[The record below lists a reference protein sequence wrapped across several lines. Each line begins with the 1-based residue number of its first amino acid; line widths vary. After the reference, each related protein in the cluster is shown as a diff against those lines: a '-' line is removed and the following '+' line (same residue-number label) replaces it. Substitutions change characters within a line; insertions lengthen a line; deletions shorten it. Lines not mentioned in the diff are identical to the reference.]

1 MEGPGGEMLAGG
13 RVTAGDLG
21 EAAGTTARSA
31 GKYAGQ
37 MVDIAKLN
45 MKIFDL
51 KSEIA
56 DLLKDVGQV
65 VYDTHHGR
73 EAGEGALDALLAQ
86 LDEKNAA
93 VDEVKERIA
102 VLRNAKECPSC
113 GNMCG
118 RDDHFCKECGAQL

>member
-1 MEGPGGEMLAGG
+1 MDD
-13 RVTAGDLG
+13 RVRELLERVRATAVDLG

-45 MKIFDL
+45 MRIFDL

-65 VYDTHHGR
+65 VYDTHRGQ
-73 EAGEGALDALLAQ
+73 ETSEGALDGLLAQ
-86 LDEKNAA
+86 LDEKSAA

-118 RDDHFCKECGAQL
+118 RDDHFCKECGARL

>member
-1 MEGPGGEMLAGG
+1 MDE
-13 RVTAGDLG
+13 RVKELLERVKATAVDLG

-37 MVDIAKLN
+37 MVDVAKLN
-45 MKIFDL
+45 VKIFDL
-51 KSEIA
+51 KNDVN
-56 DLLKDVGQV
+56 DLLREVGQM
-65 VYDTHHGR
+65 VYDTHHGK
-73 EAGEGALDALLAQ
+73 EPSEGGMDELLQQ

-93 VDEVKERIA
+93 IDEVKERIA

-118 RDDHFCKECGAQL
+118 RDDRFCKECGAQL

>member
-1 MEGPGGEMLAGG
+1 MDD
-13 RVTAGDLG
+13 RVRELLERVRSTAVDLG

-118 RDDHFCKECGAQL
+118 RDDHFCKECGARL

>member
-1 MEGPGGEMLAGG
+1 MDD
-13 RVTAGDLG
+13 RVRELLERVRATAVDLG

-45 MKIFDL
+45 MRIFDL

-65 VYDTHHGR
+65 VYDTHRGQ
-73 EAGEGALDALLAQ
+73 EASEGALDGLLAQ
-86 LDEKNAA
+86 LDEKSAA

-118 RDDHFCKECGAQL
+118 RGDHFCKECGTQL

>member
-1 MEGPGGEMLAGG
+1 MDE
-13 RVTAGDLG
+13 RVKELLERVKATAVDLG

-37 MVDIAKLN
+37 MVDVAKLN
-45 MKIFDL
+45 VKIFDL
-51 KSEIA
+51 KNDVN
-56 DLLKDVGQV
+56 DLLREVGQM
-65 VYDTHHGR
+65 VYDTHHGK
-73 EAGEGALDALLAQ
+73 EPSEGGIDELLQQ

-93 VDEVKERIA
+93 IDEVKERIA

-118 RDDHFCKECGAQL
+118 RDDRFCKECGAQL

>member
-1 MEGPGGEMLAGG
+1 MDE
-13 RVTAGDLG
+13 RVRELLERVKNTAVDLG

-45 MKIFDL
+45 MRIFDL
-51 KSEIA
+51 KNDVN
-56 DLLKDVGQV
+56 DLLRDVGQM
-65 VYDTHHGR
+65 VYDTHQGK
-73 EAGEGALDALLAQ
+73 EPSEGGMDALLTQ
-86 LDEKNAA
+86 LDEKHAA
-93 VDEVKERIA
+93 IGEVKERIA

>member
-1 MEGPGGEMLAGG
+1 MDE
-13 RVTAGDLG
+13 RVKELLERVRATAVDLG

-31 GKYAGQ
+31 GKCAGQ

-51 KSEIA
+51 KNDVN
-56 DLLKDVGQV
+56 DLLRDVGQMG
-65 VYDTHHGR
+65 YDTHHGK
-73 EAGEGALDALLAQ
+73 EPSEGGMDELLAQ
-86 LDEKNAA
+86 LDEKHAA
-93 VDEVKERIA
+93 ISEVKERIA

-118 RDDHFCKECGAQL
+118 RDDRFCKECGAQL

>member
-1 MEGPGGEMLAGG
+1 MDE
-13 RVTAGDLG
+13 RVKELLERVKATAVDLG

-37 MVDIAKLN
+37 MVDVAKLN
-45 MKIFDL
+45 VKIFDL
-51 KSEIA
+51 KN
-56 DLLKDVGQV
+56 DVNNLLREVGQM
-65 VYDTHHGR
+65 VYDTHHGK
-73 EAGEGALDALLAQ
+73 EPSEGGMDELLQQ

-93 VDEVKERIA
+93 IDEVKERIA

-118 RDDHFCKECGAQL
+118 RDDRFCKECGAQL

>member
-1 MEGPGGEMLAGG
+1 MDD
-13 RVTAGDLG
+13 RVKELLERVKATAVDLG

-45 MKIFDL
+45 VRIFDL
-51 KSEIA
+51 KNEIN
-56 DLLKDVGQV
+56 DLLRQVGQV
-65 VYDTHHGR
+65 VYDTHQGK
-73 EAGEGALDALLAQ
+73 EAAEGGLEALLER
-86 LDEKNAA
+86 LDESTAA
-93 VDEVKERIA
+93 IDEVKDRIA
-102 VLRNAKECPSC
+102 VLRNARECPSC

>member
-1 MEGPGGEMLAGG
+1 MDD
-13 RVTAGDLG
+13 RVKELLERVKATAVDLG

-45 MKIFDL
+45 VRIFDL
-51 KSEIA
+51 KNEIN
-56 DLLKDVGQV
+56 DLLRQVGQV
-65 VYDTHHGR
+65 VYDTHQGK
-73 EAGEGALDALLAQ
+73 EAAEGGLEALLER
-86 LDEKNAA
+86 LDETTAA
-93 VDEVKERIA
+93 IDEVKDRIA
-102 VLRNAKECPSC
+102 VLRNARECPSC

>member
-1 MEGPGGEMLAGG
+1 MDE
-13 RVTAGDLG
+13 RVKELLDRVKATAVDLG

-37 MVDIAKLN
+37 MVDVAKLN
-45 MKIFDL
+45 VRIFDL
-51 KSEIA
+51 KNDVS
-56 DLLKDVGQV
+56 DLLRQVGQA
-65 VYDTHHGR
+65 VYDTHHGK
-73 EAGEGALDALLAQ
+73 EPSEGALDELLTQ

-93 VDEVKERIA
+93 IDEVKERIA

-118 RDDHFCKECGAQL
+118 RDDHFCKECGTQL

>member
-1 MEGPGGEMLAGG
+1 MDE
-13 RVTAGDLG
+13 RVKELLERVKSTAVDLG

-37 MVDIAKLN
+37 MVDVAKLN
-45 MKIFDL
+45 VKIFDL
-51 KSEIA
+51 KNDVN
-56 DLLKDVGQV
+56 DLLREVGQM
-65 VYDTHHGR
+65 VYDTHHGK
-73 EAGEGALDALLAQ
+73 EPSEGGMDELLQQ

-93 VDEVKERIA
+93 IDEVKERIA

-118 RDDHFCKECGAQL
+118 RDDRFCKECGAQL

>member
-1 MEGPGGEMLAGG
+1 MDEGVKELLE
-13 RVTAGDLG
+13 RVKATAVDLG

-37 MVDIAKLN
+37 MVDVAKLN
-45 MKIFDL
+45 VKIFDL
-51 KSEIA
+51 KNDVN
-56 DLLKDVGQV
+56 DLLREVGQM
-65 VYDTHHGR
+65 VYDTHHGK
-73 EAGEGALDALLAQ
+73 EPSEGGMDELLQQ

-93 VDEVKERIA
+93 IDEVKERIA

-118 RDDHFCKECGAQL
+118 RDDRFCKECGAQL